1 MKKSLFITYTC
12 RREQSR
18 HSLFNQIFIKLKKD
32 KIAFQIIAFAESNE
46 EPILSK
52 SGLNVPTKSIG
63 LDTFKRSSPLVL
75 FKEIYKARP
84 DHLLIGGY
92 GHIENWIALFYAIVF
107 RIPVTLWSGAGRESS
122 ESSSKIKKI
131 SKIFFVKNISNAVA
145 YGSKAKN
152 YLESLSNNKIRIR
165 SGINV
170 SDTALFSETLI
181 KYSKSNEIKKIKNKI
196 QTPIF
201 IFIGRLEKLKGIH
214 LFLNQL
220 SNLSYDKY
228 HAYFVGKGPYSSIIE
243 KKIKNKKING
253 TFWGLLSQEDVA
265 KRLVESDY
273 YVLPTLN
280 DPFSRT
286 LSEAI
291 SSGCFVLNSIY
302 DDASYDLVKNGKN
315 GFLFDPK
322 NEKEFSKYLNL
333 FLDDKWIKPSKI
345 EISKSLDYDINHY
358 SSKIIKSIKEL
369 LQ

>member
-18 HSLFNQIFIKLKKD
+18 HSLFNQIYTTLKKD
-32 KIAFQIIAFAESNE
+32 KIAFQIIAFAESKE

-52 SGLNVPTKSIG
+52 SGLNLPTKSIG
-63 LDTFKRSSPLVL
+63 LDIHKRSSPFVL
-75 FKEIYKARP
+75 LREIYKARP

-92 GHIENWIALFYAIVF
+92 GHIENWIALFYAIAF
-107 RIPVTLWSGAGRESS
+107 RLPVTLWSGAGSDSS
-122 ESSSKIKKI
+122 ESNSKVKKI
-131 SKIFFVKNISNAVA
+131 FKIFFVKNVSNAVA

-152 YLESLSNNKIRIR
+152 YLESLSKNKIRIR

-170 SDTALFSETLI
+170 SYTALFSKTLAR
-181 KYSKSNEIKKIKNKI
+181 YGRSNDIKKIKSKI
-196 QTPIF
+196 QKPIF
-201 IFIGRLEKLKGIH
+201 IFIGRLEKSKGIH
-214 LFLNQL
+214 FFLNQL
-220 SNLSYDKY
+220 TNLPYDKY
-228 HAYFVGKGPYSSIIE
+228 HTYFVGKGPYSGIIE
-243 KKIKNKKING
+243 EKIKNKKING

-273 YVLPTLN
+273 YILPTLN

-291 SSGCFVLNSIY
+291 ASGCFVLNSIY
-302 DDASYDLVKNGKN
+302 DDASYDLVNNGKN

-322 NEKEFSKYLNL
+322 NEKEFSEYLNL

-345 EISKSLDYDINHY
+345 EISKSLEYDINHY

-369 LQ
+369 L